1 MNSLQAYVVDDDADV
16 RKGLVTLLKAAGY
29 PAQGFASAE
38 AFLDAL
44 AGDIETVAGC
54 LILDLR
60 MPGMDGLALQHRLV
74 EAGSAIPILF
84 LTGHGEVPDAVV
96 ALRSGAVDFLLK
108 PVDGKALLERLAD
121 CWQAETERVQAQQL
135 REQVLAGLH
144 RLTVRESGILRF
156 ALQGIRNGEIAKLL
170 GLSLRTVEA
179 HRSRL
184 LLKLGAAASIQDWQ
198 RRCEVVGLSSARL
211 VELLVTRCDHLEGGD
226 NGQRSKR

>member
-1 MNSLQAYVVDDDADV
+1 MNTLQAYVVDDDVDV
-16 RKGLVTLLKAAGY
+16 RKGLVMLLKSAGY
-29 PAQGFASAE
+29 PAQGFSSAE
-38 AFLDAL
+38 SFLDVVG
-44 AGDIETVAGC
+44 GDIQTLAGC

-60 MPGMDGLALQHRLV
+60 MPGMDGLALQRRLA
-74 EAGSAIPILF
+74 EAGGAIPILF
-84 LTGHGEVPDAVV
+84 LTGHGELPDAVV

-135 REQVLAGLH
+135 REQMLAGLH

-156 ALQGIRNGEIAKLL
+156 ALQGIRNGEIAELL

-198 RRCEVVGLSSARL
+198 RRYEVVGLSSARL
-211 VELLVTRCDHLEGGD
+211 VELLAIRCDHLEGDD
-226 NGQRSKR
+226 NGQRRKP